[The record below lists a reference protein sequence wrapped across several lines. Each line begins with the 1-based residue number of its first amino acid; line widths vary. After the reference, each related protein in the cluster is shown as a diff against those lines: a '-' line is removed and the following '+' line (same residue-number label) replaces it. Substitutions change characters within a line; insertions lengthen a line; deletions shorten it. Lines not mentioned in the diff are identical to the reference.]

1 MIDFKR
7 RKEMFDFYDVPMGK
21 EDVETK
27 PTVGLDGV
35 RDRYVEMMNNPHKP
49 DEVLI
54 EDEFGRL
61 RWVKQG
67 SVDHMNNI
75 GSSYRIRKQ
84 VQGQL
89 STEASKAPTSSRI
102 LFPER
107 RIEASRVKMT
117 WENQLRGTEKEYF
130 VEIDV
135 RFLCNVHP

>member
-7 RKEMFDFYDVPMGK
+7 RKEMFDFYDVPMVK

-27 PTVGLDGV
+27 PVVDLDGV
-35 RDRYVEMMNNPHKP
+35 RDRYVEMMNSPHKP

-84 VQGQL
+84 VQGEL
-89 STEASKAPTSSRI
+89 SAESSKVPTSSRF
-102 LFPER
+102 LS
-107 RIEASRVKMT
+107 IE
-117 WENQLRGTEKEYF
+117 
-130 VEIDV
+130 
-135 RFLCNVHP
+135 